1 MFVWTVVCG
10 FVCSPPPSFFFLFLF
25 SLLRPLLAFRFFVK
39 LNFIAM
45 QYRGANVMALGRI
58 KEGRIRAYLPVA
70 FFLLRPLVYIVW
82 V

>member
-1 MFVWTVVCG
+1 MFVWTMVCG
-10 FVCSPPPSFFFLFLF
+10 FVCPPPLLLPLPFFFLLC
-25 SLLRPLLAFRFFVK
+25 PLLAFGSFVK

-58 KEGRIRAYLPVA
+58 KEGRIRAYLPAA
-70 FFLLRPLVYIVW
+70 FFSLRPLVYIVW